1 MPYCNRALVGGLATH
16 TESPAGVSATGS
28 ASASARGWR
37 ANFQEGRT
45 LPGPRAVTLVD
56 YRTYRYTCV
65 RTTHTKF
72 EFSRI
77 FVRVNVVARGLARM
91 N

>member
-45 LPGPRAVTLVD
+45 PPGGR
-56 YRTYRYTCV
+56 
-65 RTTHTKF
+65 
-72 EFSRI
+72 
-77 FVRVNVVARGLARM
+77 
-91 N
+91 

>member
-37 ANFQEGRT
+37 ANFQEGRAPAGGD
-45 LPGPRAVTLVD
+45 LGRL
-56 YRTYRYTCV
+56 RKYT
-65 RTTHTKF
+65 TTHTKWP
-72 EFSRI
+72 SS
-77 FVRVNVVARGLARM
+77 
-91 N
+91 